1 MAGDVGEASARA
13 HEVCFLCYLVIRI
26 VASLALFVHIKTCFG
41 QNQSKARV
49 SQRLWSRSDGV
60 GVSRSLWGGRV
71 PATRKA
77 AWPTPT
83 GGTLRRR
90 AAASGLA
97 RISVKETRRPRR
109 PRAAS
114 THSLH
119 ARPPRAAS
127 THSLHAHPGRLRAGV
142 PRGSPHHAQQPQM
155 FFKKFCNFPFFA

>member
-26 VASLALFVHIKTCFG
+26 VASLALFIHIKTCFG

-60 GVSRSLWGGRV
+60 GVSRSLRGGRV

-77 AWPTPT
+77 ARPTPT
-83 GGTLRRR
+83 WGTLRRR

-109 PRAAS
+109 PRVAS
-114 THSLH
+114 THGLH
-119 ARPPRAAS
+119 AQPPRTAS
-127 THSLHAHPGRLRAGV
+127 THTQDVSGPASDEGLPIT
-142 PRGSPHHAQQPQM
+142 PSSPKR
-155 FFKKFCNFPFFA
+155 FLKKFCNFPFFS

>member
-1 MAGDVGEASARA
+1 MGEASARA
-13 HEVCFLCYLVIRI
+13 HEVCFLCYLVVRI
-26 VASLALFVHIKTCFG
+26 VTSLVLFIHIKMCFC
-41 QNQSKARV
+41 QTQSKARV

-83 GGTLRRR
+83 GGTLRGR

-97 RISVKETRRPRR
+97 RIFVKETRRPRR

-142 PRGSPHHAQQPQM
+142 PRGSPHHAQQPQKV
-155 FFKKFCNFPFFA
+155 FKKIL